1 MRVSAV
7 GFCGNAHRRWAV
19 SLTNSLFKRRE
30 FLLAAAGSTCALT
43 CKTLPAFAGADGAGG
58 SAAQN
63 APVATPA
70 NEKPSATGVVGAYS
84 DRYRHLLSPLRIGN
98 VVLKNRMTQS
108 DSFPRYLAG
117 LETYPT
123 EAIIDHYAGVA
134 KHGAAIVM
142 CFGVSSAEKPK
153 GGAPAGGKPPAE
165 EPQAAVRK
173 GLEAIKYG
181 EMDHT
186 AQWDRESV
194 TTQHY
199 LSQMVDAIHYYGS
212 KAAVGIGAGAAQGY
226 TISKVS
232 LNPGPAG
239 APGQLSYDG
248 KEIPE
253 EEIQKMCEEAAAQAL
268 YYKALGFDMV
278 NFHMSYQMSIL
289 SHSLSSILNVRTDK
303 YGGSLENRARLPLEV
318 FQAVKKACGQ
328 DFLVGAHLS
337 GEDKSGGYSPQDAA
351 EFAKVWAGALDILV
365 VRGKDEIAAHPS
377 SYSLAEGESPILG
390 YAETIKRGKGDA
402 RIVISANGGFQDL
415 DFNEAA
421 IADGKVDL
429 ITMARA
435 WIADPDYGIKAYEG
449 RGEDVAPC
457 LRCADCHGLDNGPFY
472 QSCSVNPKFG
482 IAHKLNLMIDP
493 PKGSLKVAV
502 IGGGPAGMKAAVTA
516 AERGH
521 KVVLYERS
529 ALLGGQ
535 LRFTD
540 LCSFKWP
547 YRDHKDYLIRQVKKT
562 GVEVHLSSNAT
573 PETIKAGAYDAV
585 ILAIGAE
592 PYIPDDIPGAKGN
605 VYAPIFVYGNE
616 QTMGKNVVVIGGD
629 QIGTD
634 TAMHLAQKG
643 KNVTV
648 LTTEK
653 SLASDANGAVRW
665 GLESLYASL
674 KAQGTFSYVTEVT
687 VKSIS
692 KDEVTFVDSSGAEK
706 SIPADSVVLY
716 AGRKP
721 RQEEAMKFAGSAKRF
736 FVVGDCKIPGII
748 KGHWDG
754 NMATSIRSGFAAGS
768 EI

>member
-1 MRVSAV
+1 
-7 GFCGNAHRRWAV
+7 
-19 SLTNSLFKRRE
+19 
-30 FLLAAAGSTCALT
+30 
-43 CKTLPAFAGADGAGG
+43 
-58 SAAQN
+58 
-63 APVATPA
+63 
-70 NEKPSATGVVGAYS
+70 
-84 DRYRHLLSPLRIGN
+84 
-98 VVLKNRMTQS
+98 MTQS

-117 LETYPT
+117 LEPYPT
-123 EAIIDHYAGVA
+123 EPIIDHYAGVA
-134 KHGAAIVM
+134 KRGAAIVM
-142 CFGVSSAEKPK
+142 CFGVTTTSPPK
-153 GGAPAGGKPPAE
+153 GGAPSGGKPPAE
-165 EPQAAVRK
+165 ETQVAVPK
-173 GLEAIKYG
+173 GLESIKYG
-181 EMDHT
+181 EMAHS
-186 AQWDRESV
+186 AQWDRDSV

-232 LNPGPAG
+232 LSPGGPGLPA
-239 APGQLSYDG
+239 QISYDG
-248 KEIPE
+248 KEVPE

-328 DFLVGAHLS
+328 DFLVGAHIS
-337 GEDKSGGYSPQDAA
+337 GQEKSGGYSPQDAA

-365 VRGKDEIAAHPS
+365 VRGKDENAAHPS
-377 SYSLAEGESPILG
+377 SYNLTKGESQILS
-390 YAETIKRGKGDA
+390 YAEAIKKGKGDA
-402 RIVISANGGFQDL
+402 NIAISANGGFQDL

-421 IADGKVDL
+421 IASGKVDL

-493 PKGSLKVAV
+493 PKASLRVAV
-502 IGGGPAGMKAAVTA
+502 IGGGPAGMKAAITA

-521 KVVLYERS
+521 KVILYEQTDR
-529 ALLGGQ
+529 LGGQ
-535 LRFTD
+535 QKSSD
-540 LCSFKWP
+540 YVSFKWT
-547 YRDHKDYLIRQVKKT
+547 YKDQKDYLIRQVKKT
-562 GVEVHLSSNAT
+562 GVEVHLNTKAS
-573 PETIKAGAYDAV
+573 PGTIGGKGYDVV
-585 ILAIGAE
+585 IVAIGAE
-592 PYIPDDIPGAKGN
+592 PVIPDDIPGAKGRN
-605 VYAPIFVYGNE
+605 VRAPLFVYGAE
-616 QTMGKNVVVIGGD
+616 DSLGKNVVVIGGD

-634 TAMHLAQKG
+634 TAMHLSQKG

-692 KDEVTFVDSSGAEK
+692 KNKVTFADLSGAEK
-706 SIPADSVVLY
+706 SIAADSVVIY
-716 AGRKP
+716 AGRKA
-721 RQEEAMKFAGSAKRF
+721 RQEEAMKFAGFAKRF

-768 EI
+768 EL